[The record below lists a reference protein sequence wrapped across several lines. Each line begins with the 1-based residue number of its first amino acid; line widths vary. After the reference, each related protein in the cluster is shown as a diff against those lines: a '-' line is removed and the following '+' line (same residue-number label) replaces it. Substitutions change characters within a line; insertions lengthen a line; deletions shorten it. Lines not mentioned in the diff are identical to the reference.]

1 MTSKLQLDFEYKSYV
16 GIAVWDS
23 VDSPMV
29 ASYGWITERK
39 TTGSETHVFS
49 DVTRSRLETR
59 IMHHFLVLLL
69 WGGD

>member
-16 GIAVWDS
+16 GIAVRDS
-23 VDSPMV
+23 VDSPTV

-39 TTGSETHVFS
+39 TGSATHVFS